1 MQGLAIA
8 SIILAV
14 ASSEIPVPGT
24 WHDTL
29 AAEKFEK
36 GSDSLVVSAVG
47 DSITYGSCSSDP
59 SSRAYP
65 PQMADMV
72 NNASRTIYN
81 FGVSGA
87 TMMKTGDL
95 PYWEQDAYAMAL
107 QSSPDIVVIML
118 GTNDAKT
125 YQWDQDQ
132 FVTDYL
138 AMIESFASLASSPK
152 IYLNIPP
159 PLYADGIYSM
169 NQTII
174 NEVFPLLV
182 PAIAEESGVE
192 GVIDVFSAL
201 GGADLT
207 DYQFFCDGQNCDQ
220 CHPNDAGY
228 VVLGATVY
236 KTLFM

>member
-29 AAEKFEK
+29 AAKKFEK

-118 GTNDAKT
+118 GTNDASLFGCAAGKAT
-125 YQWDQDQ
+125 EDVCRNACHSEPSHLCRCSEACGTGHEVASCHAPTRAVRAQDSQ
-132 FVTDYL
+132 
-138 AMIESFASLASSPK
+138 E
-152 IYLNIPP
+152 
-159 PLYADGIYSM
+159 PL
-169 NQTII
+169 
-174 NEVFPLLV
+174 
-182 PAIAEESGVE
+182 
-192 GVIDVFSAL
+192 
-201 GGADLT
+201 
-207 DYQFFCDGQNCDQ
+207 
-220 CHPNDAGY
+220 
-228 VVLGATVY
+228 
-236 KTLFM
+236 